1 MKGESMFDVSVVIVS
16 FNTRDL
22 LSECLASVYQQEGV
36 SMEVLVVDNASRDGS
51 AQMVLEKFPHA
62 RLTASKT
69 NLGFAGANNVAFAQ
83 ARGRYVVLLNSD
95 AFLRPDTLRQA
106 VALMDAAP
114 GIGLL
119 GGLLVGRD
127 GSWQPSARLFPSVI
141 NDVLTITGLS
151 GKFRHSRIFGRVD
164 RTWADPKESA
174 DTDWVPGAFSVV
186 RRDVLE
192 TVGYFDERFFLYYEE
207 VDLCRRIKAA
217 GYRIAYRPELEV
229 IHIGGE
235 SSRTLTRLSL
245 SSSGAQLSLWRM
257 RSQLLYYR
265 KHHGWTAGLAM
276 LAETTWHRLR
286 MLRQTRRTDEASHA
300 KREESRA
307 VIHLF
312 QRAWNETQGGRVCPA
327 RPW

>member
-1 MKGESMFDVSVVIVS
+1 MKGESMYDVSVVIVS
-16 FNTRDL
+16 FNTREL
-22 LSECLASVYQQEGV
+22 LGECLTSVYQQEGV

-51 AQMVLEKFPHA
+51 ARMVLENFPRA
-62 RLTASKT
+62 IVTASRS
-69 NLGFAGANNVAFAQ
+69 NLGFAGANNAAFAR
-83 ARGRYVVLLNSD
+83 ARGRYIVLLNSD

-106 VALMDAAP
+106 VAMMDADP

-141 NDVLTITGLS
+141 NDLLTITGLAAR
-151 GKFRHSRIFGRVD
+151 FRHSRIFGRVD
-164 RTWADPKESA
+164 RTWADPKENAS
-174 DTDWVPGAFSVV
+174 TDWVPGAFSVV

-192 TVGYFDERFFLYYEE
+192 AVGRFDERFFLYYEE

-217 GYRIAYRPELEV
+217 GFRISYRPELEV
-229 IHIGGE
+229 THIGGE
-235 SSRTLTRLSL
+235 SSRTMTRLSL

-265 KHHGWTAGLAM
+265 KHHGWKARLAM

-286 MLRQTRRTDEASHA
+286 MLRQARRNDEASHA

-312 QRAWNETQGGRVCPA
+312 QRAWDETRGGRVCPA

>member
-1 MKGESMFDVSVVIVS
+1 MKGKSMLDVSVIVVS
-16 FNTRDL
+16 FNTRGL
-22 LSECLASVYQQEGV
+22 LRDCLESVCKQDGV

-51 AQMVLEKFPHA
+51 ALMVLAEFPQV
-62 RLTASKT
+62 RLTASRE

-95 AFLRPDTLRQA
+95 AFLGPQTLRHA
-106 VALMDAAP
+106 VEQMDAEP

-119 GGLLVGRD
+119 GGLLLGRD
-127 GSWQPSARLFPSVI
+127 GAWQPSARLFPSVVNEI
-141 NDVLTITGLS
+141 LTFTGLS
-151 GKFRHSRIFGRVD
+151 GRFRNSRLFGRVD
-164 RTWADPKESA
+164 RTWADPKERT
-174 DTDWVPGAFSVV
+174 DTDWVPGAFAVI
-186 RRDVLE
+186 RREVLE
-192 TVGYFDERFFLYYEE
+192 SVGYFDERFFLYYEE

-235 SSRTLTRLSL
+235 SSRTMTRLSL

-265 KHHGWTAGLAM
+265 KHHGWMAGLAM

-286 MLRQTRRTDEASHA
+286 LLRCLRGKDEAGEA

-307 VIHLF
+307 VIQLF
-312 QRAWNETQGGRVCPA
+312 RRAWDETQGGRVCPA